1 MEGRRKMKNIMKYF
15 NLAVLLVA
23 MATMT
28 GCMKEDLEENSLV
41 GDVTLTAS
49 VKLDTGNG
57 SKQLSETGVK
67 TFAEGEQVAV
77 VYTNS
82 SDQIVKATSVALT
95 TSNISDGGKSA
106 TFTVTLTNA
115 QVGTVRYVYPASM
128 VDNDGNETAISTQN
142 GTLTSLSSLYDYA
155 WGEGSFD
162 GSELPNV
169 TLTNQ
174 FAIGKIT
181 MKNYAGNSDL
191 SDVTGVT
198 ITDGTNTYT
207 ITPTSPLVSW
217 PIYVAMKPVSSDKTL
232 TLTATGSATNYAK
245 VVTGKTLSAG
255 TMYTLTVKMGGLIDL
270 SAVTAHVTAQ
280 DGDVITGTL
289 NTASYPV
296 KISIAN
302 NATVTLDGITINGVN
317 NSSYKWAGLN
327 CQGNATIIL
336 KDGTT
341 NAVSGFYESYPGI
354 HVPNGNTLTIQ
365 GTGTLNA
372 SGSYGAG
379 IGGGYRVNCGNI
391 EIQSGTIIASC
402 SENAAAIGGGRDAS
416 CGNITI
422 SGGHITAASGWG
434 AGIGSGYAYSET
446 TSCRNIS
453 ITGGTIIATGG
464 SHCAGIGSGCNSN
477 CGAITITSGVTSVTA
492 TKGSDAFNS
501 IGKGWGSG
509 SVTCGTVTIDGIVF
523 WQSGAYQNGGG
534 DYLTRTTLVYPQ
546 VTDLSTIT
554 EDYTAS
560 FRETLTGTL
569 GANVKISIADG
580 HTVTLDGVS
589 INASGTWTTGDYAGI
604 TCLGDATIVL
614 KDGSANT
621 VKGFYKDY
629 PGISVPAGKTLVI
642 KGETAPGTGSLS
654 ASSNASSSDVFSGA
668 GIGGHLTTAC
678 GNIEIQGGIITA
690 TCTGKYGAGIGG
702 GGGNGAADCG
712 TITISGGTVTANG
725 GGFAAGIGSGTDG
738 DCGAIT
744 ITSGV
749 TRVTANRGSGSS
761 NDCVGRGNGAGCT
774 CASVTIGGT
783 VYWNGSA
790 YQNDGESHIKQ
801 SSLTYQP

>member
-1 MEGRRKMKNIMKYF
+1 MKNIMKYF
-15 NLAVLLVA
+15 GLAVIIMST
-23 MATMT
+23 MA
-28 GCMKEDLEENSLV
+28 GCAKEDLEEHNLV

-49 VKLDTGNG
+49 VKLDTGRG
-57 SKQLSETGVK
+57 SKQLDADGVK
-67 TFAEGEQVAV
+67 TFAAGEQIAV
-77 VYTNS
+77 VYKNS
-82 SDQIVKATSVALT
+82 SNETVKATSEALEAGD
-95 TSNISDGGKSA
+95 IAGDGKSA

-128 VDNDGNETAISTQN
+128 VDNDGNETAITLQN
-142 GTLTSLSSLYDYA
+142 GTLESLSSLYDYA
-155 WGEGSFD
+155 YGEGSFD

-181 MKNYAGNSDL
+181 MQNYAGSSNL
-191 SDVTGVT
+191 IDVTGVT

-207 ITPTSPLVSW
+207 ITPVSTPMSW

-255 TMYTLTVKMGGLIDL
+255 TMYTLTVKMGGLLNL
-270 SAVTAHVTAQ
+270 SAVTANVTAQ

-317 NSSYKWAGLN
+317 NSSYPWAGLN

-341 NAVSGFYESYPGI
+341 NTVSGFYEFYPGI
-354 HVPNGNTLTIQ
+354 HVPKDYTLTIQ

-372 SGSYGAG
+372 SSSYGAG
-379 IGGGYRVNCGNI
+379 IGGGAGIHCGNI
-391 EIQSGTIIASC
+391 QIESGTINVDSHIGT
-402 SENAAAIGGGRDAS
+402 AAGIGGGRDAS

-422 SGGHITAASGWG
+422 SGGLVTAIGGA
-434 AGIGSGYAYSET
+434 AGIGTGSRYSET
-446 TSCRNIS
+446 TKCGNIS
-453 ITGGTIIATGG
+453 ITGGTITASTNANNA
-464 SHCAGIGSGCNSN
+464 AGIGTAGNGQ
-477 CGAITITSGVTSVTA
+477 CGSITITSGVTSVTA
-492 TKGSDAFNS
+492 TKGPASVNS
-501 IGKGWGSG
+501 IGKGHTGGS
-509 SVTCGTVTIDGIVF
+509 CGTVTIEGVQY
-523 WQSGAYQNGGG
+523 WNGSSYQNNGG
-534 DYLTRTTLVYPQ
+534 DYLTRSTLVYPV

-554 EDYTAS
+554 EDYTAT

-580 HTVTLDGVS
+580 HTVKLNNVS
-589 INASGTWTTGDYAGI
+589 INASGTWTSGDYAGI

-621 VKGFYKDY
+621 VKGFNVEY
-629 PGISVPAGKTLVI
+629 PGISVPSGKTLII
-642 KGETAPGTGSLS
+642 KGETAPGTGSLN
-654 ASSNASSSDVFSGA
+654 ASSNAASSNDFSGA

-690 TCTGKYGAGIGG
+690 TCTGKWGAGIGG
-702 GGGNGAADCG
+702 GGGNTNADCG
-712 TITISGGTVTANG
+712 NITISGGTVTANG

-774 CASVTIGGT
+774 CVSVTIGGT

-790 YQNDGESHIKQ
+790 YQNDGEAHIKQ